1 MQHAQRRIAVF
12 VGASGQR
19 TTIPLQHGIDTV
31 PTRITTPS
39 GEDRHL
45 ITILTTSLDDID
57 RVAQIA
63 DDLADQ
69 ARLWLLERQR
79 QLARSAPTH

>member
-45 ITILTTSLDDID
+45 ITIL
-57 RVAQIA
+57 
-63 DDLADQ
+63 
-69 ARLWLLERQR
+69 LLERQQ
-79 QLARSAPTH
+79 QLARSAPAH